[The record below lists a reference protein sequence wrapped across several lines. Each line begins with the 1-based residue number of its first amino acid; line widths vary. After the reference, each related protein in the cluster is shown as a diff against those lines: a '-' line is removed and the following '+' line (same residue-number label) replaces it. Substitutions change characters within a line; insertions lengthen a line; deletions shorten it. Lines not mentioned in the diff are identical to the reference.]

1 MTQVPKTEREWRAIL
16 SPEQFRVLRQKGTEW
31 AGTGEYDEH
40 FQPGVYHCA
49 GCQAPLYTSTTSFKV
64 GVDGQR
70 FSMPSQELLRDTT
83 TSPMA

>member
-40 FQPGVYHCA
+40 FQPGVYH
-49 GCQAPLYTSTTSFKV
+49 LS
-64 GVDGQR
+64 
-70 FSMPSQELLRDTT
+70 LIHI
-83 TSPMA
+83 